1 MATQATV
8 CETICQAIGR
18 YYNDL
23 GKPYDVLFSS
33 YCVENGLEDEDAIKE
48 EMEQDVSDCILVEF
62 DAEFP
67 LKEKMTDKA
76 RAQFIYNLIH
86 QCMKNPNIQF
96 GASRSIPHLTEQ
108 NADLFVL
115 TKKDLEDIRTTYKT
129 QCPALWNNDW
139 EMDEGLLTILSV
151 GKKLEFDYLLHLVD
165 AYNRH
170 RIRNINNDDW
180 KDCTEQQWCDQ
191 NAHIATMQNRKI
203 QVKGQS
209 KTYKE
214 VVKGAM
220 TSFSHRVCNKLH
232 LPPMQQINDSL
243 ESVVYY
249 VDSALRFIASS
260 IQNAKKYSRGIV
272 PFQVD
277 FCITSGN
284 ALNANGD
291 EHSVGDIQ
299 KQIDELKEEVK
310 HSRDTWNP
318 AEEGPRPARVFQ
330 KLYQIIKSTEKET
343 EEQQYEYLHRKRLIV
358 TIDRRV
364 SKNDEK
370 EDTEDESNEDT
381 EDDIW
386 MYEPP
391 NATDIPRNA
400 VPESYINSSV
410 TCLIPPQRGAKDHF
424 NGDLLTFSF
433 HVKEEDQIKCYLF
446 YCGLVIRFLPE
457 DIKTVLPKI
466 FNMEYPGNQ
475 EFVDGKTE
483 KHSDDKVDDVIAR
496 MSKRLVDTKFNEFM
510 TYYT

>member
-1 MATQATV
+1 MATLCD
-8 CETICQAIGR
+8 CETICKAIGR
-18 YYNDL
+18 YYKDL
-23 GKPYDVLFSS
+23 GKPYANLFSS
-33 YCVENGLEDEDAIKE
+33 YCGENGLEDEDAIKG
-48 EMEQDVSDCILVEF
+48 EMEQDVSDCILLEF

-67 LKEKMTDKA
+67 LKEKMTDEAK
-76 RAQFIYNLIH
+76 AQFIYDLIRE
-86 QCMKNPNIQF
+86 CMKNPNIQF

-370 EDTEDESNEDT
+370 EDTG
-381 EDDIW
+381 DDIW

-391 NATDIPRNA
+391 PDCQHIPDKA
-400 VPESYINSSV
+400 VALQYINSSSACV
-410 TCLIPPQRGAKDHF
+410 VPGM
-424 NGDLLTFSF
+424 GDEEERIGVKSHCHRRLLTLSF
-433 HVKEEDQIKCYLF
+433 HVKTQEIIKCYLF
-446 YCGLVIRFLPE
+446 WNGQMIRFMPS
-457 DIKTVLPKI
+457 DIKDVLPRLFASSEHNSSVFDELIGAMNGTLLMGKI
-466 FNMEYPGNQ
+466 R
-475 EFVDGKTE
+475 
-483 KHSDDKVDDVIAR
+483 KVVLMWMI
-496 MSKRLVDTKFNEFM
+496 
-510 TYYT
+510 